1 LPSNKFVNFT
11 FKYTITLAIPIKTLE
26 DLEFDIVVENILSYC
41 VTSHGK
47 EKVQSLKPSLEFD
60 QINFSLDLVSE
71 YLSSLENDNNFPN
84 HFFESISKEI
94 KIIQIL
100 NSQLDIDS
108 FRKIKT
114 VVELTILH
122 IKFLKKFKTY
132 YVNIFE
138 LTKDL
143 DIVKEI
149 VVEINSII
157 DKYGFIKDNA
167 TNDLLNIR
175 TSISST
181 KSKIRQSFSSAL
193 NSNNSLGYLD
203 EIKESLIDNRR
214 VLAVKAMYRRKVK
227 GQMMGSSKTG
237 IIVYIEPQETLIQSR
252 KLQDFL
258 YDENEE
264 IKKIL
269 KNLTSFLLPYH
280 KVLTNYQ
287 NYLTDIDVVYAK
299 AKYANEINA
308 IKPNI
313 SSERVT
319 NIKDAYHPILYSSN
333 TKLKLKTYPQSISL
347 NNNKRIIVVSGPNA
361 GGKSITLK
369 TIGLLQLMLQSGV
382 LIPVH
387 HSTQMCVFENIIS
400 DIGDNQS
407 IENQLSTY
415 SYRLKNMNSFL
426 KKCNSKTMFLIDE
439 FGTGSDPELGGAL
452 AEIFLEVFYE
462 RKSFGVITT
471 HYSNLKLLANELPHM
486 SNANMQFNDKTLEP
500 TFNLILGQAGSSF
513 TFEVA
518 QKNGIPYSII
528 NRAKKKIE
536 RGKVRFDA
544 TIAKLQKQ
552 RVQLDKTA
560 SSLKQEEDKFKKENE
575 KLNLTNDKI
584 KSKLVNY
591 QELFD
596 SNQRMIT
603 VGNKLGDISE
613 RYFNNGKKRILISE
627 LLNLV
632 DTLNSKRKKTN
643 FSKVKLEKN
652 KVKKTKEVLEKEL
665 QTIRKEKKKNKLKP
679 VKKHFN
685 IVFKIGDK
693 VRIEGSTTIG
703 IIDNIE
709 KNNAV
714 VNYDTFT
721 TKTNISKLEFVK

>member
-1 LPSNKFVNFT
+1 M
-11 FKYTITLAIPIKTLE
+11 AIPKKTLE
-26 DLEFDIVVENILSYC
+26 DLEFDVVVENILTYC

-47 EKVQSLKPSLEFD
+47 EKLNSLKPSLEFD

-71 YLSSLENDNNFPN
+71 YLSSLDNDNNFPN

-100 NSQLDIDS
+100 NSQLEIDS

-122 IKFLKKFKTY
+122 IKFLKKFKSY
-132 YVNIFE
+132 YVNIYE

-149 VVEINSII
+149 IQEINSVI

-167 TNDLLNIR
+167 TNELLNIR
-175 TSISST
+175 NNISST

-193 NSNNSLGYLD
+193 NSNNSSGYLD

-237 IIVYIEPQETLIQSR
+237 SIVYIEPQETLIQSR

-269 KNLTSFLLPYH
+269 KDLTSFLQPYCNT
-280 KVLTNYQ
+280 LSNYQ
-287 NYLTDIDVVYAK
+287 NYLTDIDVIYAK
-299 AKYANEINA
+299 AKYAKEINA
-308 IKPNI
+308 LKPNI
-313 SSERVT
+313 SSERIT
-319 NIKDAYHPILYSSN
+319 KIKDAFHPLLYSSN
-333 TKLKLKTYPQSISL
+333 TKLNLKTYPQSISL
-347 NNNKRIIVVSGPNA
+347 DNNKRIIVVSGPNA

-369 TIGLLQLMLQSGV
+369 TIGLLQLMLQSGI

-426 KKCNSKTMFLIDE
+426 KKCNSKTLFLIDE

-500 TFNLILGQAGSSF
+500 TFNLVLGQAGSSF

-603 VGNKLGDISE
+603 VGNKLNDISE

-632 DTLNSKRKKTN
+632 DTLNSKRKKIN
-643 FSKVKLEKN
+643 FSKAKLEKK

-665 QTIRKEKKKNKLKP
+665 HSIRKQKKKNKLKP
-679 VKKHFN
+679 VKKHLN

-693 VRIEGSTTIG
+693 VRIEGSTTVG

-709 KNNAV
+709 KNNAII
-714 VNYDTFT
+714 NYDTFT

>member
-1 LPSNKFVNFT
+1 M
-11 FKYTITLAIPIKTLE
+11 AIPKKTLE
-26 DLEFDIVVENILSYC
+26 DLEFDVIVDNILSYC

-47 EKVQSLKPSLEFD
+47 EKLKSLKPSLVFD

-71 YLSSLENDNNFPN
+71 YLSSLDNDNNFPN

-100 NSQLDIDS
+100 NSQLEIDS

-122 IKFLKKFKTY
+122 IKFLKKFKSY
-132 YVNIFE
+132 YVNIYE

-149 VVEINSII
+149 IQEINSVI

-167 TNDLLNIR
+167 TNELLNIR
-175 TSISST
+175 NNISST

-193 NSNNSLGYLD
+193 NSNNSSGYLD

-237 IIVYIEPQETLIQSR
+237 SIVYIEPQETLIQSR

-269 KNLTSFLLPYH
+269 KDLTSFLQPYCNT
-280 KVLTNYQ
+280 LTNYQ
-287 NYLTDIDVVYAK
+287 NYLTDIDVIYAK
-299 AKYANEINA
+299 AKYAKEINA
-308 IKPNI
+308 LKPNI
-313 SSERVT
+313 SSERIT
-319 NIKDAYHPILYSSN
+319 KIKDAFHPLLYSSN
-333 TKLKLKTYPQSISL
+333 TKLNLKTYPQSISL
-347 NNNKRIIVVSGPNA
+347 DNNKRIIVVSGPNA

-369 TIGLLQLMLQSGV
+369 TIGLLQLMLQSGI

-426 KKCNSKTMFLIDE
+426 KKCNSKTLFLIDE

-500 TFNLILGQAGSSF
+500 TFNLVLGQAGSSF

-603 VGNKLGDISE
+603 VGNKLNDISE

-632 DTLNSKRKKTN
+632 DTLNSKRKKIN
-643 FSKVKLEKN
+643 FSKAKLEKK

-665 QTIRKEKKKNKLKP
+665 HSIRKQKKKNKLKP
-679 VKKHFN
+679 VKKHLN

-693 VRIEGSTTIG
+693 VRIEGSTTVG

-709 KNNAV
+709 KNNAII
-714 VNYDTFT
+714 NYDTFT

>member
-1 LPSNKFVNFT
+1 M
-11 FKYTITLAIPIKTLE
+11 AIPKKTLE
-26 DLEFDIVVENILSYC
+26 DLEFDVVVENILSYC

-47 EKVQSLKPSLEFD
+47 EKLKSLTPSIDFD

-84 HFFESISKEI
+84 HFYESISKEI

-132 YVNIFE
+132 YVNIYE

-143 DIVKEI
+143 EIVKEI
-149 VVEINSII
+149 ITEINSII

-175 TSISST
+175 TSINST

-237 IIVYIEPQETLIQSR
+237 VIVYIEPQETLIQSR

-269 KNLTSFLLPYH
+269 KNLTSFLQPYCA
-280 KVLTNYQ
+280 VLTNYQ

-299 AKYANEINA
+299 AKYAKEINA
-308 IKPNI
+308 IKPNLLQ
-313 SSERVT
+313 ERVT
-319 NIKDAYHPILYSSN
+319 DIKNAYHPLLYSSN
-333 TKLKLKTYPQSISL
+333 VKLNLKTYPQSISL
-347 NNNKRIIVVSGPNA
+347 NSNKRIIVVSGPNA

-369 TIGLLQLMLQSGV
+369 TIGLLQLMIQSGI

-426 KKCNSKTMFLIDE
+426 KKCNSKTLFLIDE

-462 RKSFGVITT
+462 RMSFGVITT
-471 HYSNLKLLANELPHM
+471 HYSNLKLLANELPFM

-500 TFNLILGQAGSSF
+500 TFNLVLGQAGSSF

-552 RVQLDKTA
+552 RVQLDKT
-560 SSLKQEEDKFKKENE
+560 SDSLKQEEEKFKKENE

-603 VGNKLGDISE
+603 VGNKLNDISE

-643 FSKVKLEKN
+643 FSKVKLEKK

-665 QTIRKEKKKNKLKP
+665 QSIRKEKKNNKIKP
-679 VKKHFN
+679 VKKQYN
-685 IVFKIGDK
+685 VVFKIGDK
-693 VRIEGSTTIG
+693 VRIEGSSTIG
-703 IIDNIE
+703 VIDNIE

-714 VNYDTFT
+714 VNYDTFK

>member
-1 LPSNKFVNFT
+1 M
-11 FKYTITLAIPIKTLE
+11 AIPKKTLE
-26 DLEFDIVVENILSYC
+26 DLEFDVVVDNILTYC

-47 EKVQSLKPSLEFD
+47 EKLKSLKPSLVFD

-71 YLSSLENDNNFPN
+71 YLSSLDNDNNFPN

-100 NSQLDIDS
+100 NSQLEIDS

-122 IKFLKKFKTY
+122 IKFLKKFKSY
-132 YVNIFE
+132 YVNIYE

-149 VVEINSII
+149 IQEINSVI

-167 TNDLLNIR
+167 TNELLNIR
-175 TSISST
+175 NNISST

-193 NSNNSLGYLD
+193 NSNNSSGYLD

-237 IIVYIEPQETLIQSR
+237 SIVYIEPQETLIQSR

-269 KNLTSFLLPYH
+269 KDLTSFLQPYCNT
-280 KVLTNYQ
+280 LTNYQ
-287 NYLTDIDVVYAK
+287 DYLTDIDVIYAK
-299 AKYANEINA
+299 AKYAKEINA
-308 IKPNI
+308 LKPNI
-313 SSERVT
+313 SSERIT
-319 NIKDAYHPILYSSN
+319 KIKDAFHPLLYSSN
-333 TKLKLKTYPQSISL
+333 TKLNLKTYPQSISL
-347 NNNKRIIVVSGPNA
+347 DNNKRIIVVSGPNA

-369 TIGLLQLMLQSGV
+369 TIGLLQLMLQSGI

-426 KKCNSKTMFLIDE
+426 KKCNSKTLFLIDE

-500 TFNLILGQAGSSF
+500 TFNLVLGQAGSSF

-603 VGNKLGDISE
+603 VGNKLNDISE

-632 DTLNSKRKKTN
+632 DTLNSKRKKIN
-643 FSKVKLEKN
+643 FSKAKLEKK

-665 QTIRKEKKKNKLKP
+665 HSIRKQKKKNKLKP
-679 VKKHFN
+679 VKKHLN

-693 VRIEGSTTIG
+693 VRIEGSTTVG

-709 KNNAV
+709 KNNAII
-714 VNYDTFT
+714 NYDTFT

>member
-1 LPSNKFVNFT
+1 
-11 FKYTITLAIPIKTLE
+11 LAIPKKTLE
-26 DLEFDIVVENILSYC
+26 DLEFDVVVDNILSYC

-47 EKVQSLKPSLEFD
+47 EKLKSLKPSLVFD

-71 YLSSLENDNNFPN
+71 YLSSLDNDNNFPN

-100 NSQLDIDS
+100 NSQLEIDS

-122 IKFLKKFKTY
+122 IKFLKKFKSY
-132 YVNIFE
+132 YVNIYE

-149 VVEINSII
+149 IQEINSVI

-167 TNDLLNIR
+167 TNELLNIR
-175 TSISST
+175 NNISST

-193 NSNNSLGYLD
+193 NSNNSSGYLD

-237 IIVYIEPQETLIQSR
+237 SIVYIEPQETLIQSR

-269 KNLTSFLLPYH
+269 KDLTSFLQPYCNT
-280 KVLTNYQ
+280 LTNYQ
-287 NYLTDIDVVYAK
+287 NYLTDIDVIYAK
-299 AKYANEINA
+299 AKYAKEINA
-308 IKPNI
+308 LKPNI
-313 SSERVT
+313 SSERIT
-319 NIKDAYHPILYSSN
+319 KIKDAFHPLLYSSN
-333 TKLKLKTYPQSISL
+333 TKLNLKTYPQSISL
-347 NNNKRIIVVSGPNA
+347 DNNKRIIVVSGPNA

-369 TIGLLQLMLQSGV
+369 TIGLLQLMLQSGI

-426 KKCNSKTMFLIDE
+426 KKCNSKTLFLIDE

-500 TFNLILGQAGSSF
+500 TFNLVLGQAGSSF

-603 VGNKLGDISE
+603 VGNKLNDISE

-632 DTLNSKRKKTN
+632 DTLNSKRKKIN
-643 FSKVKLEKN
+643 FSKAKLEKK

-665 QTIRKEKKKNKLKP
+665 HSIRKQKKKNKLKP
-679 VKKHFN
+679 VKKHLN

-693 VRIEGSTTIG
+693 VRIEGSTTVG

-709 KNNAV
+709 KNNAII
-714 VNYDTFT
+714 NYDTFT

>member
-1 LPSNKFVNFT
+1 
-11 FKYTITLAIPIKTLE
+11 LAIPKKTLE
-26 DLEFDIVVENILSYC
+26 DLEFDIVVDNILSYC
-41 VTSHGK
+41 VTTHGK
-47 EKVQSLKPSLEFD
+47 EKLKSLFPSSNFD
-60 QINFSLDLVSE
+60 QINFSLNLVSE

-94 KIIQIL
+94 KIIQID

-122 IKFLKKFKTY
+122 IKFLKKFKNY
-132 YVNIFE
+132 YVNIYE

-143 DIVKEI
+143 NIVKEI
-149 VVEINSII
+149 VIEINSII

-175 TSISST
+175 TNINST

-269 KNLTSFLLPYH
+269 KNLTSFLQPYCAT
-280 KVLTNYQ
+280 LTNYQ
-287 NYLTDIDVVYAK
+287 NYLTDIDVIYAK
-299 AKYANEINA
+299 AKYANEING

-313 SSERVT
+313 SSERIT
-319 NIKDAYHPILYSSN
+319 SIKNAYHPLLYSSN
-333 TKLKLKTYPQSISL
+333 VKLNLKTYPQSISL

-369 TIGLLQLMLQSGV
+369 TIGLLQLMLQSGI

-387 HSTQMCVFENIIS
+387 HSSQMCVFDNIIS

-426 KKCNSKTMFLIDE
+426 KKCNSKTLFLIDE

-500 TFNLILGQAGSSF
+500 TFNLVLGQAGSSF

-560 SSLKQEEDKFKKENE
+560 NSLKQEEDKFKKENE

-603 VGNKLGDISE
+603 VGNKLNDISE

-627 LLNLV
+627 ILNLV

-643 FSKVKLEKN
+643 FSKVKLEKK
-652 KVKKTKEVLEKEL
+652 KVKKTKEVLDKEL
-665 QTIRKEKKKNKLKP
+665 QSIRKEKKKNKLKP
-679 VKKHFN
+679 VKKIIN
-685 IVFKIGDK
+685 VIFKVGDK
-693 VRIEGSTTIG
+693 VRIEGSSTVG

-709 KNNAV
+709 KNNAII
-714 VNYDTFT
+714 NYDTFT
-721 TKTNISKLEFVK
+721 TKTNLSKLEIVK

>member
-1 LPSNKFVNFT
+1 
-11 FKYTITLAIPIKTLE
+11 LAIPKKTLE
-26 DLEFDIVVENILSYC
+26 DLEFDVVVENILTYC

-47 EKVQSLKPSLEFD
+47 EKLNSLKPSLEFD

-71 YLSSLENDNNFPN
+71 YLSSLDNDNNFPN
-84 HFFESISKEI
+84 HFFESISKKI
-94 KIIQIL
+94 KIIQII
-100 NSQLDIDS
+100 NSQLEIDS

-132 YVNIFE
+132 YVNIYE

-149 VVEINSII
+149 VQEINSVI

-175 TSISST
+175 NNISST

-193 NSNNSLGYLD
+193 NSNNSQGYLD

-237 IIVYIEPQETLIQSR
+237 SIVYIEPQETLIQSR

-269 KNLTSFLLPYH
+269 KNLTSFLQPYCTT
-280 KVLTNYQ
+280 LTDYQ
-287 NYLTDIDVVYAK
+287 NYLTDIDVIYAK
-299 AKYANEINA
+299 AKYAKEINA
-308 IKPNI
+308 LKPNI
-313 SSERVT
+313 SSERIT
-319 NIKDAYHPILYSSN
+319 KIKDAFHPLLYSSN
-333 TKLKLKTYPQSISL
+333 TKLNLKTYPQSISL
-347 NNNKRIIVVSGPNA
+347 DNNKRIIVVSGPNA

-369 TIGLLQLMLQSGV
+369 TIGLLQLMLQSGI

-387 HSTQMCVFENIIS
+387 HSTQMCVFDNIIS

-426 KKCNSKTMFLIDE
+426 KKCNSKTLFLIDE

-500 TFNLILGQAGSSF
+500 TFNLVLGQAGSSF

-575 KLNLTNDKI
+575 KLILTNDKI
-584 KSKLVNY
+584 KSKLINY

-603 VGNKLGDISE
+603 VGNKLNDISE

-643 FSKVKLEKN
+643 FSKVKLEKR
-652 KVKKTKEVLEKEL
+652 KVKKTKEVLDKEL
-665 QTIRKEKKKNKLKP
+665 QSIRKEKKKNKLKP
-679 VKKHFN
+679 VKKLNN
-685 IVFKIGDK
+685 IVFKVGDK
-693 VRIEGSTTIG
+693 VRIEGSSTIG

>member
-1 LPSNKFVNFT
+1 M
-11 FKYTITLAIPIKTLE
+11 AIPKKTLE
-26 DLEFDIVVENILSYC
+26 DLEFDIVVDNILSYC

-47 EKVQSLKPSLEFD
+47 EKLKSLFPSSNFD
-60 QINFSLDLVSE
+60 QINFSLNLVSE

-94 KIIQIL
+94 KIIQID

-122 IKFLKKFKTY
+122 IKFLKKFKNY
-132 YVNIFE
+132 YVNIYE

-143 DIVKEI
+143 NIVKEI
-149 VVEINSII
+149 VIEINSII

-175 TSISST
+175 TNINST

-269 KNLTSFLLPYH
+269 KNLTSFLQPYCAT
-280 KVLTNYQ
+280 LTNYQ
-287 NYLTDIDVVYAK
+287 NYLTDIDVIYAK
-299 AKYANEINA
+299 AKYANEING

-313 SSERVT
+313 SSERIT
-319 NIKDAYHPILYSSN
+319 SIKNAYHPLLYSSN
-333 TKLKLKTYPQSISL
+333 VKLNLKTYPQSISL

-369 TIGLLQLMLQSGV
+369 TIGLLQLMLQSGI

-387 HSTQMCVFENIIS
+387 HSSQMCVFDNIIS

-426 KKCNSKTMFLIDE
+426 KKCNSKTLFLIDE

-500 TFNLILGQAGSSF
+500 TFNLVLGQAGSSF

-560 SSLKQEEDKFKKENE
+560 NSLKQEEDKFKKENE

-603 VGNKLGDISE
+603 VGNKLNDISE

-627 LLNLV
+627 ILNLV

-643 FSKVKLEKN
+643 FSKVKLEKK
-652 KVKKTKEVLEKEL
+652 KVKKTKEVLDKEL
-665 QTIRKEKKKNKLKP
+665 QSIRKEKKKNKLKP
-679 VKKHFN
+679 VKKFIN
-685 IVFKIGDK
+685 VIFKVGDK

-703 IIDNIE
+703 VIDNIE
-709 KNNAV
+709 KNNAII
-714 VNYDTFT
+714 NYDTFT
-721 TKTNISKLEFVK
+721 TKTNLSKLEIVK

>member
-1 LPSNKFVNFT
+1 
-11 FKYTITLAIPIKTLE
+11 LAIPKKTLE
-26 DLEFDIVVENILSYC
+26 DLEFDVVVDNILSYC

-47 EKVQSLKPSLEFD
+47 EKLKSLKPSLVFD

-71 YLSSLENDNNFPN
+71 YLSSLDNDNNFPN

-100 NSQLDIDS
+100 NSQLEIDS

-122 IKFLKKFKTY
+122 IKFLKKFKSY
-132 YVNIFE
+132 YVNIYE

-149 VVEINSII
+149 IQEINSVI

-167 TNDLLNIR
+167 TNELLNIR
-175 TSISST
+175 NNISST

-193 NSNNSLGYLD
+193 NSNNSSGYLD

-237 IIVYIEPQETLIQSR
+237 SIVYIEPQETLIQSR

-269 KNLTSFLLPYH
+269 KDLTSFLQPYCNT
-280 KVLTNYQ
+280 LTNYQ
-287 NYLTDIDVVYAK
+287 NYLTDIDVIYAK
-299 AKYANEINA
+299 AKYAKEINA
-308 IKPNI
+308 LKPNI
-313 SSERVT
+313 SFERIT
-319 NIKDAYHPILYSSN
+319 KIKDAFHPLLYSSN
-333 TKLKLKTYPQSISL
+333 TKLNLKTYPQSISL
-347 NNNKRIIVVSGPNA
+347 DNNKRIIVVSGPNA

-369 TIGLLQLMLQSGV
+369 TIGLLQLMLQSGI

-426 KKCNSKTMFLIDE
+426 KKCNSKTLFLIDE

-500 TFNLILGQAGSSF
+500 TFNLVLGQAGSSF

-603 VGNKLGDISE
+603 VGNKLNDISE

-632 DTLNSKRKKTN
+632 DTLNSKRKKIN
-643 FSKVKLEKN
+643 FSKAKLEKK

-665 QTIRKEKKKNKLKP
+665 HSIRKQKKKNKLKP
-679 VKKHFN
+679 VKKHLN

-693 VRIEGSTTIG
+693 VRIEGSTTVG

-709 KNNAV
+709 KNNAII
-714 VNYDTFT
+714 NYDTFT

>member
-1 LPSNKFVNFT
+1 M
-11 FKYTITLAIPIKTLE
+11 AIPKKTLE
-26 DLEFDIVVENILSYC
+26 DLEFDIVVENVLTYC

-47 EKVQSLKPSLEFD
+47 EKLNSLKPSIEFD

-71 YLSSLENDNNFPN
+71 YLSSLDNDNNFPN

-100 NSQLDIDS
+100 NSQLEIDS

-122 IKFLKKFKTY
+122 IKFLKKFKSY
-132 YVNIFE
+132 YVNIYE

-143 DIVKEI
+143 DVVKEI
-149 VVEINSII
+149 VQEINSVI

-175 TSISST
+175 NNINST

-193 NSNNSLGYLD
+193 NSNNSSGYLD

-237 IIVYIEPQETLIQSR
+237 SIVYIEPQETLIQSR

-269 KNLTSFLLPYH
+269 KNLTSFLHPYCIT
-280 KVLTNYQ
+280 LTNYQ
-287 NYLTDIDVVYAK
+287 NYLTDIDVIYAK
-299 AKYANEINA
+299 AKYAKEINA

-313 SSERVT
+313 SSERIT
-319 NIKDAYHPILYSSN
+319 KIKDAFHPLLYSSN
-333 TKLKLKTYPQSISL
+333 TKLNLKTYPQSISL
-347 NNNKRIIVVSGPNA
+347 DSKKRIIVVSGPNA

-369 TIGLLQLMLQSGV
+369 TIGLLQLMLQSGI

-387 HSTQMCVFENIIS
+387 HSTQMCVFDNVIS

-426 KKCNSKTMFLIDE
+426 KKCNSKTLFLIDE

-462 RKSFGVITT
+462 RKSFGIITT
-471 HYSNLKLLANELPHM
+471 HYSNLKLLANELPYM

-500 TFNLILGQAGSSF
+500 TFNLVLGQAGSSF

-560 SSLKQEEDKFKKENE
+560 SSLKDEEDKFKKENE

-584 KSKLVNY
+584 KSKLINY

-603 VGNKLGDISE
+603 VGNKLNEISE

-643 FSKVKLEKN
+643 FSKAKLEK
-652 KVKKTKEVLEKEL
+652 KKIKKTKEVLDKEL
-665 QTIRKEKKKNKLKP
+665 HSIRKEKKKNKLKP
-679 VKKHFN
+679 IKKQFN
-685 IVFKIGDK
+685 VVFKVGDK
-693 VRIEGSTTIG
+693 VKIEGSSTVG
-703 IIDNIE
+703 VIDNIE
-709 KNNAV
+709 KNNAII
-714 VNYDTFT
+714 NYDTFT

>member
-1 LPSNKFVNFT
+1 M
-11 FKYTITLAIPIKTLE
+11 AIPKKTLE
-26 DLEFDIVVENILSYC
+26 DLEFDIVLDNILSYC
-41 VTSHGK
+41 VTTHGK
-47 EKVQSLKPSLEFD
+47 EKLKSLFPSSNFD
-60 QINFSLDLVSE
+60 QINFSLNLVSE

-94 KIIQIL
+94 KIIQID

-122 IKFLKKFKTY
+122 IKFLKKFKNY
-132 YVNIFE
+132 YVNIYE

-143 DIVKEI
+143 NIVKEI
-149 VVEINSII
+149 VIEINSII

-175 TSISST
+175 TNINLT

-269 KNLTSFLLPYH
+269 KNLTSFLQPYCAT
-280 KVLTNYQ
+280 LTNYQ
-287 NYLTDIDVVYAK
+287 NYLTDIDVIYAK
-299 AKYANEINA
+299 AKYANEING

-313 SSERVT
+313 SSERIT
-319 NIKDAYHPILYSSN
+319 SIKNAYHPLLYSSN
-333 TKLKLKTYPQSISL
+333 VKLNLKTYPQSISL

-369 TIGLLQLMLQSGV
+369 TIGLLQLMLQSGI

-387 HSTQMCVFENIIS
+387 HSSQMCVFDNIIS

-426 KKCNSKTMFLIDE
+426 KKCNSKTLFLIDE

-500 TFNLILGQAGSSF
+500 TFNLVLGQAGSSF

-560 SSLKQEEDKFKKENE
+560 NSLKQEEDKFKKENE

-603 VGNKLGDISE
+603 VGNKLNDISE

-627 LLNLV
+627 ILNLV

-643 FSKVKLEKN
+643 FSKVKLEKK
-652 KVKKTKEVLEKEL
+652 KVKKTKEVLDKEL
-665 QTIRKEKKKNKLKP
+665 QSIRKEKKKNKLKP
-679 VKKHFN
+679 VKKFIN
-685 IVFKIGDK
+685 VIFKVGDK
-693 VRIEGSTTIG
+693 VRIEGSSTVG

-714 VNYDTFT
+714 INYDTFT
-721 TKTNISKLEFVK
+721 TKTNLSKLEIVK

>member
-1 LPSNKFVNFT
+1 M
-11 FKYTITLAIPIKTLE
+11 AIPKKTLE
-26 DLEFDIVVENILSYC
+26 DLEFDVVVENILTYC

-47 EKVQSLKPSLEFD
+47 EKLNSLKPSLEFD

-71 YLSSLENDNNFPN
+71 YLSSLDNDNNFPN

-94 KIIQIL
+94 KIIQII
-100 NSQLDIDS
+100 NSQLEIDS

-132 YVNIFE
+132 YVNIYE

-143 DIVKEI
+143 DNVKEI
-149 VVEINSII
+149 VQEINSVI

-175 TSISST
+175 NNISST

-193 NSNNSLGYLD
+193 NSNNSQGYLD

-237 IIVYIEPQETLIQSR
+237 SIVYIEPQETLIQSR

-269 KNLTSFLLPYH
+269 KNLTSFLQPYCTT
-280 KVLTNYQ
+280 LTDYQ
-287 NYLTDIDVVYAK
+287 NYLTDIDVIYAK
-299 AKYANEINA
+299 AKYAKEINA
-308 IKPNI
+308 LKPNI
-313 SSERVT
+313 SSERIT
-319 NIKDAYHPILYSSN
+319 KIKDAFHPLLYSSN
-333 TKLKLKTYPQSISL
+333 TKLNLKTYPQSISL
-347 NNNKRIIVVSGPNA
+347 DNNKRIIVVSGPNA

-369 TIGLLQLMLQSGV
+369 TIGLLQLMLQSGI

-387 HSTQMCVFENIIS
+387 HSTQMCVFDNIIS

-426 KKCNSKTMFLIDE
+426 KKCNSKTLFLIDE

-500 TFNLILGQAGSSF
+500 TFNLVLGQAGSSF

-603 VGNKLGDISE
+603 VGNKLNDISE

-643 FSKVKLEKN
+643 FSKVKLEKR
-652 KVKKTKEVLEKEL
+652 KVKMTKEVLDKEL
-665 QTIRKEKKKNKLKP
+665 QSIRKEKKKNKLKP
-679 VKKHFN
+679 VKKLNN
-685 IVFKIGDK
+685 IVFKVGDK
-693 VRIEGSTTIG
+693 VRIEGSSTIG

>member
-1 LPSNKFVNFT
+1 M
-11 FKYTITLAIPIKTLE
+11 AIPKKTLE
-26 DLEFDIVVENILSYC
+26 DLEFDIVLDNILSYC
-41 VTSHGK
+41 VTTHGK
-47 EKVQSLKPSLEFD
+47 EKLKSLFPSSNFD
-60 QINFSLDLVSE
+60 QINFSLNLVSE

-94 KIIQIL
+94 KIIQID

-122 IKFLKKFKTY
+122 IKFLKKFKNY
-132 YVNIFE
+132 YVNIYE

-143 DIVKEI
+143 NIVKEI
-149 VVEINSII
+149 VIEINSII

-175 TSISST
+175 TNINST

-269 KNLTSFLLPYH
+269 KNLTSYLQPYCAT
-280 KVLTNYQ
+280 LTNYQ
-287 NYLTDIDVVYAK
+287 NYLTDIDVIYAK
-299 AKYANEINA
+299 AKYANEING

-313 SSERVT
+313 SSERIT
-319 NIKDAYHPILYSSN
+319 SIKNAYHPLLYSSN
-333 TKLKLKTYPQSISL
+333 VKLNLKTYPQSISL

-369 TIGLLQLMLQSGV
+369 TIGLLQLMLQSGI

-387 HSTQMCVFENIIS
+387 HSSQMCVFDNIIS

-426 KKCNSKTMFLIDE
+426 KKCNSKTLFLIDE

-500 TFNLILGQAGSSF
+500 TFNLVLGQAGSSF

-560 SSLKQEEDKFKKENE
+560 NSLKQEEDKFKKENE

-603 VGNKLGDISE
+603 VGNKLNDISE

-627 LLNLV
+627 ILNLV

-643 FSKVKLEKN
+643 FSKVKLEKK
-652 KVKKTKEVLEKEL
+652 KVKKTKEVLDKEL
-665 QTIRKEKKKNKLKP
+665 QSIRKEKKKNKLKP
-679 VKKHFN
+679 VKKFIN
-685 IVFKIGDK
+685 VIFKVGDK
-693 VRIEGSTTIG
+693 VRIEGSSTVG

-714 VNYDTFT
+714 INYDTFT
-721 TKTNISKLEFVK
+721 TKTNLSKLEIVK